1 MTEERAIS
9 DASFQ
14 EFLAEE
20 RLMGCRCQNCG
31 ALFLP
36 PTPVCTDCYHQAME
50 WRAMPQTGTL
60 AAFTCIT
67 VCPPAMKAEGFGRD
81 NPYCTGVVALADG
94 LRVTTRIHGVDAR
107 RPETIE
113 VGMPMK
119 AAFLPQEKDGRKT
132 TLLAFGPA

>member
-1 MTEERAIS
+1 MSEERAIS

-20 RLMGCRCQNCG
+20 RLMGCRCRHCG
-31 ALFLP
+31 ALFMP
-36 PTPVCTDCYHQAME
+36 PTPACTCCYRQEME
-50 WRAMPQTGTL
+50 WLAMPQTGTL

-67 VCPPAMKAEGFGRD
+67 VCPPAMKEEGFGRD

-107 RPETIE
+107 HPETIR
-113 VGMPMK
+113 VGMPMQ
-119 AAFLPQEKDGRKT
+119 AAFQHQEKDGRPT
-132 TLLAFGPA
+132 TLLGFRPA